1 MSRDNALSWDLD
13 SPDNEIASNSRR
25 DSTSPHYKGAPLS
38 PSASD
43 GDHSKERHRRR
54 SARALVGLDEFAP
67 PKRHY
72 SGAEKLLWSRIRQT
86 LQEPFAEFL
95 GVMVLSCFY
104 NGSIAQSLLSAG
116 LQTAP
121 GGSGYGT
128 FMSVPWGTGIGV
140 MLGIY
145 ISGDSGA
152 YLNPAITL
160 TACVF
165 RGLPWKSFPSIVLAQ
180 FLGAF
185 VATALVYGNY
195 ISAIDWYAGPGNRI
209 VPPETKATAQIMAT
223 YPQTFVPRSSQ
234 VFSVIIPSALITT
247 VVSALKDD
255 YNNGIS
261 RAGGNFFPLAMFFL
275 FYGIGVAFGW
285 ETGGATNPALDFSG
299 RLFSSA
305 VGYPREVW
313 TTGGYYFW
321 IPLLMPFVGAIAGSF
336 LYDTLV
342 FTGPSPINSPWLGLK
357 RFIDRSIQNENSRE
371 RVEARRDKTTDQ
383 V

>member
-1 MSRDNALSWDLD
+1 MCRHRKDVTAKMGPKIPPWQSREFRKPHLRLSRVARVKLSITTILCTMSRDNALSWDLD

-128 FMSVPWGTGIGV
+128 FMSVPWGYETF
-140 MLGIY
+140 LH
-145 ISGDSGA
+145 SLSS
-152 YLNPAITL
+152 TQL
-160 TACVF
+160 TCQ
-165 RGLPWKSFPSIVLAQ
+165 LA
-180 FLGAF
+180 LA
-185 VATALVYGNY
+185 
-195 ISAIDWYAGPGNRI
+195 SA
-209 VPPETKATAQIMAT
+209 
-223 YPQTFVPRSSQ
+223 
-234 VFSVIIPSALITT
+234 
-247 VVSALKDD
+247 
-255 YNNGIS
+255 
-261 RAGGNFFPLAMFFL
+261 
-275 FYGIGVAFGW
+275 
-285 ETGGATNPALDFSG
+285 
-299 RLFSSA
+299 
-305 VGYPREVW
+305 
-313 TTGGYYFW
+313 
-321 IPLLMPFVGAIAGSF
+321 
-336 LYDTLV
+336 
-342 FTGPSPINSPWLGLK
+342 
-357 RFIDRSIQNENSRE
+357 
-371 RVEARRDKTTDQ
+371 
-383 V
+383 